1 MSDHDLLAGGGRSRP
16 GVDRTGQREVVDV
29 FLAASRHGD
38 LDALLAVLDPD
49 VVLRADR
56 GVPVGSRVVRGA
68 PAVVQQALRYLRLA
82 RFALPALVNG
92 AAGLVTIPR
101 GQPIEVMGF
110 TVTRGRIVE
119 IDILAEPTRLRRLDL
134 AVLDG

>member
-1 MSDHDLLAGGGRSRP
+1 MIDSDRLARAARSRP
-16 GVDRTGQREVVDV
+16 DGDLPRQREVVDA

-92 AAGLVTIPR
+92 AVGLVTIPR
-101 GQPIEVMGF
+101 GQPFAVMGF

-119 IDILAEPTRLRRLDL
+119 IEILAEPRRLRRLDL